1 MKKPDQNLDEDFTA
15 NNILKLEIKEL
26 KAVYERSIATR
37 DFEIQQ
43 LQNRNN
49 YFIIFQGVMLSG
61 VLMASASKPIIEFFI
76 CLFCFFF
83 SIYQTNI
90 AAGAK
95 YWQEYWELKTSKS
108 EKVLREKFDEYMKIY
123 KEILIRKIQNEI
135 EYLTI
140 LGMYKEKTEK
150 LKKEIIKIRDGKYIF
165 YHLFE
170 FLEKEDS
177 RYQDLQ
183 DFKDDLKARIVENE
197 KKYDPMFKDS
207 VNVFDLIS
215 NVLIL
220 KKYSVSRIPIIVGIF
235 FTILWGS
242 LFLSTIKFAGDNL
255 VNVKGF
261 TIEPNTH
268 SLVDA
273 GELPKSESDKAKTNI
288 IKIKNVEE

>member
-61 VLMASASKPIIEFFI
+61 VLMASASKPIVEFFI
-76 CLFCFFF
+76 CLFCFLF

-150 LKKEIIKIRDGKYIF
+150 LKQEIIKIRDGKYIF

-170 FLEKEDS
+170 FLEKDDS
-177 RYQDLQ
+177 RYHDLQ

-197 KKYDPMFKDS
+197 KKFDPMFKDS

-220 KKYSVSRIPIIVGIF
+220 KKYSVSRIPIVVGIF

-242 LFLSTIKFAGDNL
+242 LFLSTIKFGGDNL
-255 VNVKGF
+255 MNIKGF
-261 TIEPNTH
+261 SIEPNTH

-288 IKIKNVEE
+288 IKIKNVKE